1 MLMELG
7 NHPSLTLLQ
16 IANTAF
22 AELGLTQVTAVVGS
36 TSLQTQQ
43 MLALINREGWG
54 LQQDNEWTALQA
66 LNIINI
72 ATPITTTGT
81 LTAGSAIITAIPSTS
96 GITANT
102 WVVSGSAIPVAARVV
117 SVDSATQITM
127 DSEANA
133 AATATTLTFAQ
144 DTYAFPTNFDRFI
157 NRTSWDRTNRW
168 EVLGPDTP
176 QIDEWHRS
184 GIVVTG
190 PRRHARQVG
199 TLPNAYRLWPPPGAT
214 ETVWETVFEYVQN
227 TWVVSAGGTGKTT
240 MTVDTDTSLID
251 PQAIIL
257 GVIWRFLRAKQFSYA
272 DQFKEWQDYKSSRI
286 AKDGGAM
293 TLSMARKPLSLLIT
307 SANVQD
313 GFFPSNDST

>member
-1 MLMELG
+1 MA
-7 NHPSLTLLQ
+7 SLTLLQ

-36 TSLQTQQ
+36 NSLQTQQ

-66 LNIINI
+66 LNVINI
-72 ATPITTTGT
+72 TTPITTTGN
-81 LTAGSAIITAIPSTS
+81 LTDGSAIITGIPSTS
-96 GITANT
+96 GITAET

-117 SVDSATQITM
+117 SVDSSTQVTL
-127 DSEANA
+127 DSESDSSTTA
-133 AATATTLTFAQ
+133 ATLTFAQ

-168 EVLGPDTP
+168 EVLGPDSP

-199 TLPNAYRLWPPPGAT
+199 QLPSAYRLWPPPGAT

-227 TWVVSAGGTGKTT
+227 TWVISAGGTGKTT

-257 GVIWRFLRAKQFSYA
+257 GVIWRFLRAKQFQYA
-272 DQFKEWQDYKSSRI
+272 DQYKEWMDYRDSRI

-313 GFFPSNDST
+313 GFYPSNDST

>member
-1 MLMELG
+1 MA
-7 NHPSLTLLQ
+7 SLTLLQ

-22 AELGLTQVTAVVGS
+22 AELGLTQVTAVIGS

-43 MLALINREGWG
+43 TLALINREGWE
-54 LQQDNEWTALQA
+54 LQQDNEWTAIQA
-66 LNIINI
+66 LNIIDI
-72 ATPITTTGT
+72 ASPITTTGN
-81 LTAGSAIITAIPSTS
+81 LTNDSEIITGIPSTT
-96 GITANT
+96 GISAST

-117 SVDSATQITM
+117 SVDSATQVTL

-133 AATATTLTFAQ
+133 SATAATLTFAQ
-144 DTYAFPTNFDRFI
+144 DTYAFPTDFDRFI

-168 EVLGPDTP
+168 EVLGPDSP

-184 GIVVTG
+184 GILVTG

-199 TLPNAYRLWPPPGAT
+199 QLPSAYRLWPPPGAT
-214 ETVWETVFEYVQN
+214 ETVWETVFEYIQN
-227 TWVVSAGGTGKTT
+227 TWVISAGGTGKST

-257 GVIWRFLRAKQFSYA
+257 GVIWRFLRAKQFAYA
-272 DQFKEWQDYKSSRI
+272 DQFKEWQDYKNSRI
-286 AKDGGAM
+286 AKDGGAQ
-293 TLSMARKPLSLLIT
+293 TLSMARKPASLLIT

-313 GFFPSNDST
+313 GFYPSS